1 MKEIFTVLSTIY
13 KATESNGSMPS
24 FQADVYSTIRNE
36 LYVVYKTD
44 WDFNDYSSLVLLYY
58 HQFLVQ
64 IQWNVRNKEEWNPW
78 QVLQECD
85 SLFYSFYFV
94 DFKW

>member
-1 MKEIFTVLSTIY
+1 MEYNLCIKEEVINQMKEIFTVLSTIY

-44 WDFNDYSSLVLLYY
+44 
-58 HQFLVQ
+58 
-64 IQWNVRNKEEWNPW
+64 
-78 QVLQECD
+78 
-85 SLFYSFYFV
+85 
-94 DFKW
+94 

>member
-24 FQADVYSTIRNE
+24 FQADVYSVIRNE

-44 WDFNDYSSLVLLYY
+44 WDFNDYSSLILLYY

-64 IQWNVRNKEEWNPW
+64 IQWNVRNKEKWNPW